1 MSDGDF
7 GADKATPDATSEL
20 PRALGA
26 DGDEVGLA
34 AATTG
39 TRAAAPWERFGS
51 SPQRVALA
59 PRWSPPPTS
68 APPTSP
74 LAEPGPD
81 QDGGPTGC
89 HTDGGLTV
97 AELIAK
103 IGGSTA
109 ARPRRSSCGSRPRP
123 AGTRPGAAHR
133 RARRRIRRLPG
144 AGLPGLCVC
153 GARLGGRPPG
163 ATRPGCRRADHR
175 AAENAAPDPTGAHRR
190 RART

>member
-7 GADKATPDATSEL
+7 SADKATPDATSEL

-26 DGDEVGLA
+26 DGDAVGLA

-68 APPTSP
+68 P
-74 LAEPGPD
+74 LAEPGAD
-81 QDGGPTGC
+81 EDGGPTGC

-109 ARPRRSSCGSRPRP
+109 ARPRR
-123 AGTRPGAAHR
+123 H
-133 RARRRIRRLPG
+133 
-144 AGLPGLCVC
+144 
-153 GARLGGRPPG
+153 
-163 ATRPGCRRADHR
+163 
-175 AAENAAPDPTGAHRR
+175 
-190 RART
+190 